1 MRRQAEQKARQERE
15 KKIREETRRL
25 ERAAEE
31 ERRKRKR
38 VKDQLREIEARENYE
53 TRWKA
58 LLAPAPAQEDETLRF
73 GDIPWPI
80 MPGMISPTNAGRDS
94 TALEHFTVDA
104 VRTFLFPVDG
114 RDGDGAKDRKEKLR
128 ETMLRF
134 HPDKFEGRI
143 MKRVLVAE
151 RELVKEA
158 VGIIARTVNTLMA
171 EGK

>member
-1 MRRQAEQKARQERE
+1 MVR
-15 KKIREETRRL
+15 TV
-25 ERAAEE
+25 
-31 ERRKRKR
+31 KRKR
-38 VKDQLREIEARENYE
+38 AKDQLREIEAREIYE

-58 LLAPAPAQEDETLRF
+58 LLAPAPAHEDETLRF

-134 HPDKFEGRI
+134 HPDKFEGRL
-143 MKRVLVAE
+143 MKRVHPDHQE
-151 RELVKEA
+151 GVKEA
-158 VGIIARTVNTLMA
+158 VGAVVRALNTLMS
-171 EGK
+171 ED